1 MVEETFGKRIKRLR
15 KGLNLTQT
23 QLAKKCNLSKGTI
36 AMWEVDKRGISTD
49 GLIQLSELFQVSL
62 DYLISG
68 HESKY
73 CKFEAEKVVE
83 TKRIISE
90 VDKAKLDIAIKILND
105 IKEESS
111 NE

>member
-1 MVEETFGKRIKRLR
+1 MVDETLGKRIKRLR
-15 KGLNLTQT
+15 KGINLTQT
-23 QLAKKCNLSKGTI
+23 HLAEMCNLSKGTV

-49 GLIQLSELFQVSL
+49 VLIQLSELFQVSL
-62 DYLISG
+62 DYLIHG
-68 HESKY
+68 CESKY

>member
-1 MVEETFGKRIKRLR
+1 MIDETLGKRIKRLR
-15 KGLNLTQT
+15 KGINLTQT
-23 QLAKKCNLSKGTI
+23 QLAEKCNLSKGTV

-49 GLIQLSELFQVSL
+49 VLIQLSELFQVSL
-62 DYLISG
+62 DYLIHG
-68 HESKY
+68 RESKY
-73 CKFEAEKVVE
+73 CKFEAANMVE